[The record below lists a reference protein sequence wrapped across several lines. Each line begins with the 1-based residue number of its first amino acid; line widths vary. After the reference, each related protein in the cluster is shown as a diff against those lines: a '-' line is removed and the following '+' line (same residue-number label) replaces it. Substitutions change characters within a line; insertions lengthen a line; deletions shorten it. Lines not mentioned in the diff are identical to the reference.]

1 MKDKLIKV
9 LQILSIAEKLKFEL
23 RHSWLS
29 SGRQES
35 VAEHTWRMSLIA
47 ILLEPYL
54 EKPIDISKTLKMI
67 IIHDLV
73 EALYQDIP
81 AFDTMNDEALK
92 QIKMLKE
99 REAIEKIR
107 NTLDKELGQH
117 VYDLWHEFEDKISYE
132 AKVANA
138 IDKLEVQL
146 QHNEADISTWL
157 EIEYDMLFMMDKH
170 VDFDKT
176 LQQFKDIIELS
187 GEEKLNNAGID
198 TVQIKQKSRQSYT

>member
-9 LQILSIAEKLKFEL
+9 LQMLSIAEKLKFEL

-54 EKPIDISKTLKMI
+54 EKQVDISKTLKMI

-73 EALYQDIP
+73 EAVYQDIP
-81 AFDTMNDEALK
+81 AFDTMNDQALK
-92 QIKMLKE
+92 QIKVIKE
-99 REAIEKIR
+99 REAIKKIR
-107 NTLDKELGQH
+107 DTLDKELGQH
-117 VYDLWHEFEDKISYE
+117 VYDLRHEFEDKISYE

-157 EIEYDMLFMMDKH
+157 EIEYEMLFMMDKH

-187 GEEKLNNAGID
+187 GEQKLNSAGID
-198 TVQIKQKSRQSYT
+198 TVQIKQKIR